1 MYLKLK
7 SVILKNFGP
16 FGNAET
22 LFNFSEGLSLVQ
34 ASNGSGKSFL
44 FLDSLSYAFYGK
56 PYRDVKIAELTN
68 RKNVK
73 NSVVQVI
80 FETDHEYRIVRG
92 QSPAILEIYKNGEE
106 NPMESSSSK
115 KLDQDE
121 INKIIG
127 IDHHLFKLIIAIATN
142 YNKPFLSLS
151 LPEKRS
157 VMESIFSI
165 NIFGEMLAKSRKK
178 LNQYKTDKTIYQNNV
193 KNLESVILTLKK
205 QISELETTI
214 KEFDTKKEDE
224 LKSIQDKFISL
235 ESQSEEFS
243 KTLSELKLKT
253 SEESENVDYVS
264 EQIRLDSEI
273 KISTSKISDIKA
285 QIKFLGKHEECPV
298 CFNVLTPEHKEKEL
312 KNLNDNI
319 EKLQKKISSNTKKL
333 ETVLEKIKEQ
343 KQNNLRNEKLKSDIQ
358 ILENNL
364 RNLERYRKDLESQK
378 KSISERVLNIDLES
392 IKTEYEAKINSY
404 REMSKLYKETS
415 NNLRDFEIVSK
426 MLSED
431 GIKSYFFKRLIP
443 ILNNKINEQLDKF
456 DFPVTVQFD
465 ELMNATI
472 DKIGS
477 SEKNISY
484 MSFSEGEKKRID
496 IAILLSFIN
505 TMKTIS
511 NWNCNILVFDE
522 ILDGATDIEGLE
534 KLLTS
539 IKEMTI
545 HDPTLCAYVI
555 SHRDLFLDLYSG
567 VVRLQKEGDYSKIE
581 V

>member
-22 LFNFSEGLSLVQ
+22 LFDFSEGLNLVQ

-56 PYRDVKIAELTN
+56 PYRDVKISELTN

-80 FETDHEYRIVRG
+80 FETDNIYKIIRG
-92 QSPAILEIYKNGEE
+92 QSPSILEVYKNDEE
-106 NPMESSSSK
+106 KPIESSSSK

-127 IDHHLFKLIIAIATN
+127 IDHSLFKLIIAIATN
-142 YNKPFLSLS
+142 YNKPFLSLG

-178 LNQYKTDKTIYQNNV
+178 LNQFKTDKTIYQNNV
-193 KNLESVILTLKK
+193 KNLESIILTLKK
-205 QISELETTI
+205 QISELESTI
-214 KEFDTKKEDE
+214 KEFDTKKEEEILEVLKKME
-224 LKSIQDKFISL
+224 LVD
-235 ESQSEEFS
+235 SQIE
-243 KTLSELKLKT
+243 TLSKKFAELT
-253 SEESENVDYVS
+253 SLQMLEIEQVDFVS
-264 EQIRLDSEI
+264 EQIKLDSEI
-273 KISTSKISDIKA
+273 KINTSKISDVKN

-298 CFNVLTPEHKEKEL
+298 CFNKLTPEHKEKEL
-312 KNLNDNI
+312 KNLNETI
-319 EKLQKKISSNTKKL
+319 EKLQKKISTNSKKL

-343 KQNNLRNEKLKSDIQ
+343 KQTILKNEKLKSEINISQ
-358 ILENNL
+358 ITLK
-364 RNLERYRKDLESQK
+364 NLERNRNDLETQK

-392 IKTEYEAKINSY
+392 IKIDYEAKINSY
-404 REMSKLYKETS
+404 RESSKLYKETS
-415 NNLRDFEIVSK
+415 DNLRDFEIVSK

-456 DFPVTVQFD
+456 DFPIVIEFD

-477 SEKNISY
+477 HEKNISY

-511 NWNCNILVFDE
+511 NWNCNILIFDE

-545 HDPTLCAYVI
+545 HDPSLCAYVI
-555 SHRDLFLDLYSG
+555 SHRGLFEDLYSS
-567 VVRLQKEGDYSKIE
+567 VVKLKKEGDYSKIE